1 MFDKKGSFRKEYLR
15 VRSTIDGVEMFEKQS
30 SGVLY
35 STSWGDG
42 FVVQKADEDIR
53 KGERVDVIPF
63 PFVLFN

>member
-1 MFDKKGSFRKEYLR
+1 M
-15 VRSTIDGVEMFEKQS
+15 RSTIDGVEMFEKQS

>member
-1 MFDKKGSFRKEYLR
+1 M
-15 VRSTIDGVEMFEKQS
+15 RSTEEGVSMFEKQS

-42 FVVQKADEDIR
+42 FVVQKPDEDIR

-63 PFVLFN
+63 VLFN